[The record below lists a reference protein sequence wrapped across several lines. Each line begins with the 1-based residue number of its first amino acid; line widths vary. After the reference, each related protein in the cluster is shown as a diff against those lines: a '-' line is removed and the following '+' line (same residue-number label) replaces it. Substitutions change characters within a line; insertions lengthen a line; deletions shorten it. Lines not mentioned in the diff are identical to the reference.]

1 MKKLILSLVAALGFT
16 AMAAAQVTEVSGTI
30 RTTDGTPIAG
40 VVVTDGHT
48 VVATDAEGKYSFTR
62 HEEAAYV

>member
-1 MKKLILSLVAALGFT
+1 MRKLFITLAAVFGLSAIAT
-16 AMAAAQVTEVSGTI
+16 AQDVTGTI

-48 VVATDAEGKYSFTR
+48 VMTTAGE
-62 HEEAAYV
+62 